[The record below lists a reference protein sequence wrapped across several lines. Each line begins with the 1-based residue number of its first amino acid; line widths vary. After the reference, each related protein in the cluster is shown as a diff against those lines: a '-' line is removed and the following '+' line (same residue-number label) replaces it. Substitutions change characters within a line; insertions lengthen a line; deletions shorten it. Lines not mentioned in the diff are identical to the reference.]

1 VSMSH
6 LVYNY
11 SVSNDPYEGRSRTT
25 AAKPQPIKFRNPYFN
40 GLSYFFF
47 DNIIFAYADVHDFFL
62 KSVRWK
68 NQRDLAKNFGG
79 TTLRVPESS
88 LTSVLTKPV
97 VA

>member
-1 VSMSH
+1 MSH

-47 DNIIFAYADVHDFFL
+47 DNIIFAYADVHDFF
-62 KSVRWK
+62 
-68 NQRDLAKNFGG
+68 
-79 TTLRVPESS
+79 
-88 LTSVLTKPV
+88 
-97 VA
+97 

>member
-6 LVYNY
+6 PVYNY
-11 SVSNDPYEGRSRTT
+11 SVSNDPSEGRRRTT

-47 DNIIFAYADVHDFFL
+47 DNIISAYADVHDFFSEVCAG
-62 KSVRWK
+62 KTSAGWR
-68 NQRDLAKNFGG
+68 KNFGS

>member
-11 SVSNDPYEGRSRTT
+11 SVSNDPYEGRRRTT

-62 KSVRWK
+62 RVCAGKTSAIWRKILGVRHSG
-68 NQRDLAKNFGG
+68 F
-79 TTLRVPESS
+79 PSHH
-88 LTSVLTKPV
+88 
-97 VA
+97 

>member
-47 DNIIFAYADVHDFFL
+47 DLLYFRIC
-62 KSVRWK
+62 
-68 NQRDLAKNFGG
+68 
-79 TTLRVPESS
+79 
-88 LTSVLTKPV
+88 
-97 VA
+97 